1 MTSHDNS
8 VIISGTDNLDTS
20 SVELVSAA
28 GITEHE
34 PVQQHQDAD
43 TSGMSYTTVPLEVLE
58 VAGIDI
64 ENSGE
69 LTEEQINTIMS
80 LIEPSGATQQH
91 GLKQE
96 QADIPLSSYANS
108 MPSSSSETGDRLTLY
123 ILDDGSLKLT
133 DAALQKEFFFTP
145 RDLALHSIDVDNL
158 TDETLQRVIQMAME
172 SFGCTFDLKIG
183 MESMSFFRNE
193 VVVMKKRRM
202 EDVDPVEFT
211 GSSFLAN
218 TSMESPASAAS
229 KRALVRGEILVF
241 SFVGMLVMI
250 VSEEHHAD
258 SQLSLI
264 GTEVE
269 IKRDGKVYS
278 ATIKYCRQ
286 SGGYKVQFSDG
297 HFEWV
302 GEDEIRLLHDENP
315 RKHSDHE
322 SYSERVGTVP
332 SGGTI
337 SKNIDSRRCT
347 SQIPG
352 IKVIPTNGCLK
363 QEEPNFCCAVCD
375 QKVYQRE
382 PQYIVIRIPACDRCA
397 EQKMILLDGTTKD
410 CEAQTCASVLK
421 SDLHITAV
429 AKDEQ
434 RRS

>member
-8 VIISGTDNLDTS
+8 VIISEADNLDRS
-20 SVELVSAA
+20 SVELVTAD
-28 GITEHE
+28 GIDDHHE
-34 PVQQHQDAD
+34 PVQQHQDVD
-43 TSGMSYTTVPLEVLE
+43 TSGMSYTAVRPLIVPLEVLE

-80 LIEPSGATQQH
+80 LIEPNGATQQND
-91 GLKQE
+91 LKHE
-96 QADIPLSSYANS
+96 QIDIPHSSYSNG
-108 MPSSSSETGDRLTLY
+108 MPSSSSDTGDRLTLY

-133 DAALQKEFFFTP
+133 DAALQKEYFFTP

-158 TDETLQRVIQMAME
+158 TDETLQRIIQMAME
-172 SFGCTFDLKIG
+172 S
-183 MESMSFFRNE
+183 NE
-193 VVVMKKRRM
+193 VVTIKKRRM
-202 EDVDPVEFT
+202 EDVGCVGF
-211 GSSFLAN
+211 SSNFLPN
-218 TSMESPASAAS
+218 TSVEPPTSSAS
-229 KRALVRGEILVF
+229 KRGL
-241 SFVGMLVMI
+241 
-250 VSEEHHAD
+250 VSEDHHVE

-269 IKRDGKVYS
+269 IKRDGKIYS

-302 GEDEIRLLHDENP
+302 SEDEMRLLHDENP
-315 RKHSDHE
+315 GKRSDHE
-322 SYSERVGTVP
+322 SYSERARTLS
-332 SGGTI
+332 SGSVSGDTI
-337 SKNIDSRRCT
+337 SKNINSRRCI

-352 IKVIPTNGCLK
+352 IKVTPANGYHK
-363 QEEPNFCCAVCD
+363 QEEPNFCCVVCD
-375 QKVYQRE
+375 RKVYQKE

-410 CEAQTCASVLK
+410 CETQTCINVLK
-421 SDLHITAV
+421 NDRIATATN
-429 AKDEQ
+429 DGQ